1 MGQVPQDM
9 VLFND
14 TIYYNILYGRL
25 DATEEEVY
33 QVPLKGSLSRL
44 KSPTEQNAWVTDI
57 NEARKIPPPQTYHS
71 AVVESSAL
79 EAISDIMMYMTS
91 HINGRS
97 AISF

>member
-33 QVPLKGSLSRL
+33 QVSPGFCLS
-44 KSPTEQNAWVTDI
+44 P
-57 NEARKIPPPQTYHS
+57 
-71 AVVESSAL
+71 
-79 EAISDIMMYMTS
+79 
-91 HINGRS
+91 
-97 AISF
+97 